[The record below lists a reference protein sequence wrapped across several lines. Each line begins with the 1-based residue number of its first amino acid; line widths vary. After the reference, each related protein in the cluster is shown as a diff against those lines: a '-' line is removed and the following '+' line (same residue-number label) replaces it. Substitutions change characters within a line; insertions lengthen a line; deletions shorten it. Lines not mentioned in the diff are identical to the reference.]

1 MRKIIQFCLS
11 NKFAIWLLTIIVVA
25 AGIYSSMNMKMETL
39 PNITLPVITVT
50 TVDPGATPQEVD
62 DQVTKPVEQAVQNI
76 SGVNT
81 VSSSSN
87 KDVSSI
93 QIEFNYGTDLDQ
105 AESHLKDAVSKINF
119 PDNVQSPNITRISF
133 NAFPIVMLS
142 VTQSGQSLASLTDT
156 VNNKVV
162 PNLEGIIGVSSVA
175 VSGQEI
181 NEVDLSFKK
190 DQMQRYGL
198 DEQTVQ
204 NIIKGDNLNYPLGL
218 YNFNDSQQSVV
229 VHGKLTTLDDLKNLP
244 IPILSTGGTGQTNPQ
259 AKGQPAG
266 QMAGQSAGQAVGQAA
281 GQRPGQAGG
290 QASKMYPSGQGQAAG
305 IKQPSADIKLPT
317 VKLGDIAD
325 IKMVGKAE
333 SISRTNGKPSIA
345 VQIVKSS
352 DANTVDVGNAVHDA
366 IAKVEKDVPGLH
378 IVTTMDQAKPIKDSV
393 HTMLEKAILGAIFAM
408 IIILL
413 FLRNFKS
420 TIISVVSIPLSLLIG
435 LILLNWL
442 GITLNIMTL
451 GAMTVA
457 IGRVIDDSIVVIE
470 NIYRRMSLPNEPL
483 KGRELIISATKEMFI
498 PIMSSTIVTI
508 AVFLPMGL
516 VTGMVGE
523 LFLPFALTIVFSLL
537 ASLLVAI
544 TVVPM
549 LAHSFFKKGVKRKPR
564 QHDKKKK
571 SKLASFYRGIL
582 NWALNHKW
590 IVSIIAI
597 FLLVGSLC
605 LVPFIG
611 VSFIGSDEQKTMA
624 ITYNPDPGQ
633 TLNDVEQVGTKVENY
648 FDHRKQVKTIQ
659 YSIGGGNPM
668 MMGRGQ
674 DNSALFYVQYADNTP
689 NFSKEQEKV
698 MADLKKLTNKGQW
711 GTVNMSSS
719 GSSNNLTVNVYG
731 NSIEQIKPTVAKI
744 QGIMK
749 DNSNLKNVT
758 TSLSK
763 NYIEYSLVVDKDK
776 LSELGLTTSQIG
788 AALGQN
794 NQQQLLTS
802 IKQDGKDVNVYLE
815 SDTSSYNN
823 INDLTNKTV
832 VSPTGKTVKIS
843 DVTKTVKGQ
852 TSDTITRKN
861 GDIYASVTG
870 EIKTNDVSKVSAD
883 VKKKIDQLTLPE
895 GVKASIGGVTADINS
910 SFSQLGLAMLA
921 AIAIV
926 YFILVITFGS
936 ALVPLTILFSLPFVI
951 IGAFVGLF
959 ITGETISVSV
969 MIGALMLIGIV
980 ITNAIVLIDRVVRK
994 EKEGLPTREAIL
1006 EAASTRLR
1014 PILMTAIATIFALI
1028 PLAIGMEGSGGLI
1041 SKGLGISVIGGLTSS
1056 TLLTLIVVPMVYELF
1071 MKRRN
1076 KKLRMRMKEE

>member
-1 MRKIIQFCLS
+1 MQRIIQFSLS
-11 NKFAIWLLTIIVVA
+11 NKFALWLLTLIVVV
-25 AGIYSSMNMKMETL
+25 AGVYSSMNMKMETL
-39 PNITLPVITVT
+39 PNITLPVITIST
-50 TVDPGATPQEVD
+50 IDPGATPQEVD
-62 DQVTKPVEQAVQNI
+62 DQVTKPIEQVVQNI
-76 SGVNT
+76 SSVNT
-81 VSSSSN
+81 LSSSSN

-93 QIEFNYGTDLDQ
+93 QIEFNYGTDLDK
-105 AESHLKDAVSKINF
+105 AESNLKDAVSIIQF
-119 PDNVQSPNITRISF
+119 SDNVQKPNVSRLSF
-133 NAFPIVMLS
+133 NSFPIVMLS

-156 VNNKVV
+156 INNKLV
-162 PNLEGIIGVSSVA
+162 PSLEGIKGVSSVD
-175 VSGQEI
+175 VSGQEV

-190 DQMQRYGL
+190 DQLQKYGL
-198 DEQTVQ
+198 NEQTVQ

-229 VHGKLTTLDDLKNLP
+229 VNGKLTTLDDLKNLP
-244 IPILSTGGTGQTNPQ
+244 IPIQGMGGAQQVNPQ
-259 AKGQPAG
+259 ATGP
-266 QMAGQSAGQAVGQAA
+266 SAKLN
-281 GQRPGQAGG
+281 PT
-290 QASKMYPSGQGQAAG
+290 GQGQGASMMT
-305 IKQPSADIKLPT
+305 QPSAATLPT
-317 VKLGDIAD
+317 VKLSDIAT
-325 IKMVGKAE
+325 IKMVGKSQ
-333 SISRTNGKPSIA
+333 SISRTNGEPSIA

-352 DANTVDVGNAVHDA
+352 DANTVDVGNAVHNE
-366 IAKVEKDVPGLH
+366 IEKVKKDIPG
-378 IVTTMDQAKPIKDSV
+378 IRFVTTFDQAQPIKDSV
-393 HTMLEKAILGAIFAM
+393 HTMLEKGILGAIFAM

-435 LILLNWL
+435 IILLNAM

-470 NIYRRMSLPNEPL
+470 NIYRRMSLSDEPL
-483 KGRELIISATKEMFI
+483 KGRDLIISATREMFV

-508 AVFLPMGL
+508 AVFLPMGF

-549 LAHSFFKKGVKRKPR
+549 LAHSFFKKGVKA
-564 QHDKKKK
+564 K
-571 SKLASFYRGIL
+571 SKHGKTRQWKLGSYYRDIL
-582 NWALNHKW
+582 NWSLNHKW
-590 IVSIIAI
+590 VVSIIAI

-611 VSFIGSDEQKTMA
+611 VSFIGSDEQKTIG
-624 ITYNPDPGQ
+624 ITYSPDPGQ
-633 TLNDVEQVGTKVENY
+633 TLDDVKKIGTEVEN
-648 FDHRKQVKTIQ
+648 FLEHRAHVKTIQ

-668 MMGRGQ
+668 GLGPAQ
-674 DNSALFYVQYADNTP
+674 NNNSALFYIQYADNTP
-689 NFSKEQEKV
+689 NFSKEHEKLI
-698 MADLKKLTNKGQW
+698 ADLKKMTGKGEW
-711 GTVNMSSS
+711 GLLNMSSS
-719 GSSNNLTVNVYG
+719 GSSNNLTVNVFG
-731 NSIEQIKPTVAKI
+731 NSIEQIKPTIMKI
-744 QGIMK
+744 QTIMK
-749 DNSNLKNVT
+749 ENKNLKNID

-776 LSELGLTTSQIG
+776 LSELGLTTAQIG

-802 IKQDGKDVNVYLE
+802 IKQDGKDVDVYLE
-815 SDTSSYNN
+815 GDTNSINN

-832 VSPTGKTVKIS
+832 SSPTGKTVKIS
-843 DVTKTVKGQ
+843 DVTKVVKGQ

-870 EIKTNDVSKVSAD
+870 EIKTKDVSKVSAA
-883 VKKKIDQLTLPE
+883 VQQQINKLNLST
-895 GVKASIGGVTADINS
+895 GVKTSMGGVTEDINN

-921 AIAIV
+921 AIAVV
-926 YFILVITFGS
+926 YLILVITFGS
-936 ALVPLTILFSLPFVI
+936 GLVPLAILFSLPFVI

-959 ITGETISVSV
+959 IAGETISISV

-994 EKEGLPTREAIL
+994 EKEGLSTREAIL

-1014 PILMTAIATIFALI
+1014 PILMTAIATICALI
-1028 PLAIGMEGSGGLI
+1028 PLAVGAEGGSGGLI

-1056 TLLTLIVVPMVYELF
+1056 TLLTLIVVPLVYELF
-1071 MKRRN
+1071 MKRR
-1076 KKLRMRMKEE
+1076 KKKVKMAMEE